1 MNKFVIV
8 LLLTLPYNIGKLGS
22 RMRYRFQ
29 LPKTF
34 PAPLPERHGSQFPAI
49 VLLDTTLFPVLA
61 LLINFLLATNEIRC
75 RRVDKLCLLQNLPDN
90 KQDNSISVA
99 EIAGDESLSAPGLEL
114 VETDEDERSGAQEQ
128 TEVSRPGI
136 EGGHI
141 VQCGVVEAL
150 CLAGAVPAD
159 EDDNHHGVGG
169 DETGGGEVDEPEE
182 DGDGGLASNEEGDAA
197 DEADSKNTVHG
208 DTGLVALHEECR
220 SLSIASKTVEGSRR
234 RIQVGVST
242 G

>member
-1 MNKFVIV
+1 
-8 LLLTLPYNIGKLGS
+8 
-22 RMRYRFQ
+22 MRYRFQ